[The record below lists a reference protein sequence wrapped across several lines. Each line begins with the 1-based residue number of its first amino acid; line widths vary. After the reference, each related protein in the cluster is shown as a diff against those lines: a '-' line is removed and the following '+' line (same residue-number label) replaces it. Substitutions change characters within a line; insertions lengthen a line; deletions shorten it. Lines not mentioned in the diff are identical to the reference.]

1 MARKKRKETI
11 NKNAR
16 QMSPREFGALLQ
28 ELREKYE
35 EHEELEHE
43 EEEIQEH
50 ENWFAEDLNEITKD
64 LDFDPGKLWGD

>member
-16 QMSPREFGALLQ
+16 QMSPREFRALLQ
-28 ELREKYE
+28 ELRDKYQEPE
-35 EHEELEHE
+35 EVES